1 MNFHAAPSWW
11 PRPGAAVWS
20 WLLALAMLALLVLSL
35 APSSVASALP
45 STGWD
50 KSNHALGFA
59 VLGLLGQ
66 LAWPGRT
73 AIVLTTLLAYGGL
86 IELLQSL
93 TPDRVAEATDL
104 LADWVGLLLGAGLAF
119 LLERRRSDK
128 NLPREST

>member
-1 MNFHAAPSWW
+1 MSRHAVRSWL
-11 PRPGAAVWS
+11 PQPGAVAWR

-35 APSSVASALP
+35 APASVASALP
-45 STGWD
+45 TTGWD

-66 LAWPGRT
+66 WAWPGRT
-73 AIVLTTLLAYGGL
+73 AIVLTALLAYGGL

-93 TPDRVAEATDL
+93 TPDRVAEAADL

-119 LLERRRSDK
+119 LLDK
-128 NLPREST
+128 NFSEEST